1 MSDSIQLNQPIRRPS
16 VLCPCSHRL
25 WHWAPFIVTMV
36 NGKIVDWF
44 DEKDGDI
51 CRAMA
56 VSFDESE
63 RMKAT
68 AREDDG
74 DRP

>member
-1 MSDSIQLNQPIRRPS
+1 
-16 VLCPCSHRL
+16 
-25 WHWAPFIVTMV
+25 MV
-36 NGKIVDWF
+36 NGKIVDCG

-68 AREDDG
+68 AGEDDG